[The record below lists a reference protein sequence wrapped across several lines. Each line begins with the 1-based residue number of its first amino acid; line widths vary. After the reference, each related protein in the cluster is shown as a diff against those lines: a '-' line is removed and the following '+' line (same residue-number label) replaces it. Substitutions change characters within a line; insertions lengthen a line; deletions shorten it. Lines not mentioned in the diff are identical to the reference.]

1 MCDFHICSKLL
12 LNRGNVS
19 KVFFVLFSS
28 VIFQRSMIGC
38 RSSFPSPRRHKNTI
52 RRLDYST
59 GSRREGH
66 WTIFGQLRKI
76 VSWKHKRKLARL
88 TFQRLDVVAW
98 KDPGLAVALS
108 FPPVGLVLG
117 QDHDLV
123 SSLKG
128 QLILVLTGVSV
139 NRTVLL
145 TTWKQDSS

>member
-1 MCDFHICSKLL
+1 M
-12 LNRGNVS
+12 
-19 KVFFVLFSS
+19 
-28 VIFQRSMIGC
+28 
-38 RSSFPSPRRHKNTI
+38 
-52 RRLDYST
+52 
-59 GSRREGH
+59 
-66 WTIFGQLRKI
+66 
-76 VSWKHKRKLARL
+76 RL

-145 TTWKQDSS
+145 TTWKQDKCSKNSSNPRLTFHNVLILNRPLPAPLVAADALVSADPEAGASFPASSLT